1 MANFFLDG
9 DDGDF
14 VIFSGSTETPVFR
27 VSGSTVYVSGSLVPG
42 DESVSS
48 PITELGSMEKPW
60 KELYVESGS
69 INFVKS
75 DVAVG
80 HSDRNVT
87 FNRRDVEDI
96 LEGKPP
102 RGVAPLSRFSNTISM
117 EARIGA
123 ANRWYSR
130 SRTGQ
135 NLLSLQLATSDPDG
149 TNILAVYALKGAVYI
164 APQDLLINRVSCTM
178 VNDRNNDNII
188 VTMFK
193 GTVVNDSS
201 ATVQIDKIGSTFAPT
216 MTRNKTYVTTQTL
229 TSGNQLSAGD
239 FLLFTAHVTSY
250 SSTSYPSIIV
260 TIDGQYR

>member
-1 MANFFLDG
+1 MSDFYIDG
-9 DDGDF
+9 DTSKF
-14 VIFSGSTETPVFR
+14 VIYSGSTQVPILS
-27 VSGSTVYVSGSLVPG
+27 VSGSSVYVSGSLVPG
-42 DESVSS
+42 DATVTSPVS
-48 PITELGSMEKPW
+48 ELGSLHKPW

-69 INFVKS
+69 INFVKA
-75 DVAVG
+75 DEALDAG
-80 HSDRNVT
+80 DRNVT
-87 FNRRDVEDI
+87 FNRADVEDV
-96 LEGKPP
+96 LAGRPP

-123 ANRWYSR
+123 VNKWYSR
-130 SRTGQ
+130 SRTGS
-135 NLLSLQLATSDPDG
+135 NLLSLQIGTSDPDG
-149 TNILAVYALKGAVYI
+149 TSIAAVYALKGAVYI

-193 GTVVNDSS
+193 GAVVNDSS
-201 ATVQIDKIGSTFAPT
+201 ATVQIDQIGTTFAPT
-216 MTRNKTYVTTQTL
+216 MTRNKTYVTVQTL

-250 SSTSYPSIIV
+250 SGTSYPSIIA